1 MTKAITV
8 KQLGQYLKR
17 EITTDPFLRD
27 LYVVGEITSLSKK
40 KFTYFS
46 LTEENESISC
56 VYFDSNFPFKEGDE
70 VVVKGS
76 INLFLRDSRYQVKVD
91 ETKLVGEGSQLSE
104 LNKLKKKLIDKGY
117 FDLDRKKTIPKFPYK
132 IGLITGY
139 NSAAY
144 YDFLKVLNDNRY
156 NCEIYLFHTLVQG
169 EYASQEIVQALEYLD
184 NENLD
189 LIVLTRGGGS
199 KDDLSVFNSESIADK
214 LFEMNTP
221 VISAIGHEI
230 DLSISDLVVDMY
242 LSTPTKASEYITTN
256 YVHSIKNVINI
267 NKNIEYFIKSKLYES
282 ENVINSIKL
291 NIKSNT
297 PEYLIEGYIKDIS
310 ILKNNIDYIIN
321 ENINSVQEKVNFTY
335 QRLQD
340 SMKRIME
347 ENYID
352 LLDIDKKSIS
362 FDELQINK
370 NYYIKNKNT
379 IYKIL
384 VKEKIDE

>member
-46 LTEENESISC
+46 LTEDNESISC
-56 VYFDSNFPFKEGDE
+56 VYFDSDFPFEEGDE

-76 INLFLRDSRYQVKVD
+76 INLFLRDSRYQIKVD
-91 ETKLVGEGSQLSE
+91 ETKLVGEGSQLVE

-117 FDLDRKKTIPKFPYK
+117 FDLDRKKTIPKFPHK
-132 IGLITGY
+132 IGLVTGY

-144 YDFLKVLNDNRY
+144 YDFLKVLNDNKY

-169 EYASQEIVQALEYLD
+169 EYAAQEIVQALEYLD

-214 LFEMNTP
+214 LFKMNTP

-230 DLSISDLVVDMY
+230 DLSISDLVSDMY

-267 NKNIEYFIKSKLYES
+267 NKNIEYFIKSKVYES
-282 ENVINSIKL
+282 ENIINSIKL

-297 PEYLIEGYIKDIS
+297 PEYRIEGYSKDVF

-321 ENINSVQEKVNFTY
+321 ENINSIQEQVNFTY

-352 LLDIDKKSIS
+352 LLDIDKRRIS
-362 FDELQINK
+362 FDELQINQ

-379 IYKIL
+379 MYKIL
-384 VKEKIDE
+384 VEEKIDE

>member
-56 VYFDSNFPFKEGDE
+56 VYFDSNFPFEEGDE

-76 INLFLRDSRYQVKVD
+76 INLFLRDSRYQIKVD
-91 ETKLVGEGSQLSE
+91 ETKLVGEGSQLAE

-117 FDLDRKKTIPKFPYK
+117 FDLDRKKVIPKFPYK

-169 EYASQEIVQALEYLD
+169 EYASQEIVQALKYLD

-199 KDDLSVFNSESIADK
+199 KDDLSVFNSELIADK

-230 DLSISDLVVDMY
+230 DLSISDLVADMY

-282 ENVINSIKL
+282 ENIINSIKL

-321 ENINSVQEKVNFTY
+321 ENINSIQEKVNFTY

-352 LLDIDKKSIS
+352 LLDIDKRPIS

-384 VKEKIDE
+384 VEEKIDE